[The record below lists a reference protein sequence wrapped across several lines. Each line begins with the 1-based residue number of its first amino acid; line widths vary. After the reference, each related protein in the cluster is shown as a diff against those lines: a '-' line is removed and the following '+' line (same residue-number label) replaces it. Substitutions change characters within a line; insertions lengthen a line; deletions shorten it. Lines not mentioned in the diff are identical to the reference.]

1 MTDRSICIERIKG
14 RLNRQKHARVF
25 WTAMSKQASNND
37 RNSHLRP
44 GQFYGQ
50 SVNKQQVAGLI
61 LSELVHTEHKLLP
74 RHSHEMGFFSLLLAG
89 EYREFFRTRTIH
101 YRPMTIV
108 WHPPDLTH
116 LDEIGREGGKFFTVE
131 VQHQW
136 LDRLREFASV
146 PDILFDVHGGELV
159 WLALR
164 MYREH
169 KEARGCSSLVV
180 EGLLLEM
187 LAMAKRVRL
196 PNEKSPPAWLA
207 RVIDRLHEE
216 FQQNLLTSDLA
227 SDAGVHPVHL
237 AAVFRQFHHQTIG
250 EYQQRL
256 RVQFASRLLGDFD
269 LPLVEVAQCA
279 GFSDQ
284 SHLTRLFK
292 RFSGMTPGAF
302 RTLLIAGEHVPRPAM
317 EIH

>member
-1 MTDRSICIERIKG
+1 
-14 RLNRQKHARVF
+14 
-25 WTAMSKQASNND
+25 MSNQES
-37 RNSHLRP
+37 NSHLKP
-44 GQFYGQ
+44 GQFYGH
-50 SVNKQQVAGLI
+50 SVNKQKVSGLI
-61 LSELVHTEHKLLP
+61 LSELVHAEGKLLP
-74 RHSHEMGFFSLLLAG
+74 LHSHEMGFFSLLLEGA
-89 EYREFFRTRTIH
+89 YREFFRTRTIQ

-136 LDRLREFASV
+136 LDRLREFATV
-146 PDILFDVHGGELV
+146 PDILFDVHGGDLV

-169 KEARGCSSLVV
+169 KEAQACSPLVL
-180 EGLLLEM
+180 EGLMLEM
-187 LAMAKRVRL
+187 LAMATRVRL
-196 PNEKSPPAWLA
+196 PNEKTPPAWLA
-207 RVIDRLHEE
+207 RVNDRLHAE
-216 FQQNLLTSDLA
+216 FQENLLTSDLA
-227 SDAGVHPVHL
+227 SEVGIHPVHL

-256 RVQFASRLLGDFD
+256 RVQFASQLLGDFE
-269 LPLVEVAQCA
+269 LPLAEVAQSA

-302 RTLLIAGEHVPRPAM
+302 RTLLAVGEHVPRPAI
-317 EIH
+317 EIRHRL

>member
-1 MTDRSICIERIKG
+1 
-14 RLNRQKHARVF
+14 
-25 WTAMSKQASNND
+25 MSKQDSCSEH
-37 RNSHLRP
+37 NSHLRA
-44 GQFYGQ
+44 GQFYGH
-50 SVNKQQVAGLI
+50 SVNKQRVAGLI
-61 LSELVHTEHKLLP
+61 LSELVHADGKLLP
-74 RHSHEMGFFSLLLAG
+74 RHSHEMGFFSLLLEGA
-89 EYREFFRTRTIH
+89 YREFFRTRTIH

-116 LDEIGREGGKFFTVE
+116 LDEIGCEGGKFFTVE
-131 VQHQW
+131 VQPDW
-136 LDRLREFASV
+136 LDRLREFAAV
-146 PDILFDVHGGELV
+146 PDILFDVHGGDLV

-169 KEARGCSSLVV
+169 KEARGCSPLVL

-187 LAMAKRVRL
+187 LALATRVRL
-196 PNEKSPPAWLA
+196 PNEKTPPAWLA
-207 RVIDRLHEE
+207 RVIDRLHAE
-216 FQQNLLTSDLA
+216 FQHTLLTSDLA

-256 RVQFASRLLGDFD
+256 RVQFASQLLGDFD
-269 LPLVEVAQCA
+269 LPLVEVAQFA

-302 RTLLIAGEHVPRPAM
+302 RALLTAGEHVPQAAALLRNSTLP
-317 EIH
+317 IRH